1 MKIGIALR
9 LNQGKLYINKSY
21 IDYFYSLCYSLEYI
35 DINTNLN
42 DYDIFILPGGYDI
55 NPCYYKEQNVHCN
68 NIDRYNDILDFKII
82 EYAYINNKKLLGIC
96 RGMQSINV
104 YFNGSLKQDMLNHM
118 NNNHFIEFNDKLI
131 LVNSFHHQSIK
142 ALSIYLE
149 NISKSIDGEIEIIKY
164 KKIIG
169 VQFHPELMKTP
180 IIDKFILDFINE
192 A

>member
-21 IDYFYSLCYSLEYI
+21 IDYFYSLGYSLEYI